1 MMRSRQGHQP
11 ALVQSVMGTMVSLVL
26 VATGSSTAA
35 ASTPEQV
42 PSAAQLLHD
51 WAAAHA
57 IVLDH
62 LADDGCS
69 TPTPLTRWEQQRR
82 ARLDPADRDFLA
94 TTGADQLAQAEAAIT
109 ADPGVP
115 ALAPVVDAQRTRR
128 VAGTLSRFW
137 QLPAPRAT
145 YVQYNGSILRSVDR
159 MTAVYE
165 AMGMPTER
173 ARTTA
178 TTIKD
183 EVAHRPALEGG
194 DNPLLSLGSF
204 SASSATGYAPRVAV
218 GTGLLQALADVGQQP
233 AGATFVLA
241 HEDAHQAQFVTTA
254 QQTDPEEPDAQQ
266 TRRHELTADAAAAYA
281 SAHRSG
287 LHSGRGLLL
296 EEAHVASWLGDCHLD
311 ASDHHGTPTERT
323 DAVRWGTAQ
332 ARQAGPTKTFA
343 ELQQGID
350 TYLATTPS

>member
-165 AMGMPTER
+165 AMGMPTAPPWR
-173 ARTTA
+173 AA
-178 TTIKD
+178 TT
-183 EVAHRPALEGG
+183 HC
-194 DNPLLSLGSF
+194 
-204 SASSATGYAPRVAV
+204 
-218 GTGLLQALADVGQQP
+218 
-233 AGATFVLA
+233 
-241 HEDAHQAQFVTTA
+241 
-254 QQTDPEEPDAQQ
+254 
-266 TRRHELTADAAAAYA
+266 
-281 SAHRSG
+281 
-287 LHSGRGLLL
+287 
-296 EEAHVASWLGDCHLD
+296 CH
-311 ASDHHGTPTERT
+311 
-323 DAVRWGTAQ
+323 
-332 ARQAGPTKTFA
+332 
-343 ELQQGID
+343 
-350 TYLATTPS
+350 